1 MQFHSSALAAVAF
14 LVLSAEAR
22 WHYSCTCHNG
32 GSYIWRITSNACS
45 SYNSYI
51 FQTWPDS
58 QNSVRYDT
66 PSGRVSH
73 RFPKRCAIMA
83 YGVLRNELSAHIW
96 NQCTSVGPGGNVIDG
111 DTMERL
117 CKETAQEGFPCAN
130 NNAHTCFA
138 APDSV
143 SSWCD

>member
-1 MQFHSSALAAVAF
+1 MRFQSSALAAVAF
-14 LVLSAEAR
+14 LVLSVEAR

-66 PSGRVSH
+66 PSGR
-73 RFPKRCAIMA
+73 
-83 YGVLRNELSAHIW
+83 
-96 NQCTSVGPGGNVIDG
+96 CTSVGPGGNVIDG
-111 DTMERL
+111 DTMERM
-117 CKETAQEGFPCAN
+117 CKETAQNGFPCAN

-138 APDSV
+138 EPDSV